1 MTAAGLGLGGG
12 RRGPDGYCIGWD
24 TFGAEFPGTILLFSL
39 ILTSDSVKYSR
50 GNIAWSIGTRVV
62 VVVVVVVGVVVG
74 TGGKD
79 DGCAG
84 FVGLG
89 GLVGGSVYCMCSPM
103 ISFEKLMTS
112 SDVRM

>member
-12 RRGPDGYCIGWD
+12 RRGADGYCMGWD
-24 TFGAEFPGTILLFSL
+24 TFGAEFPGNILLFSL

-62 VVVVVVVGVVVG
+62 VVVGVGVVVG

-79 DGCAG
+79 DG
-84 FVGLG
+84 
-89 GLVGGSVYCMCSPM
+89 
-103 ISFEKLMTS
+103 
-112 SDVRM
+112 